1 MVFKD
6 YYLLEVLND
15 GYIDIQKDYH
25 IEVVNHENV
34 VAVVARMVE
43 HCIHYLI
50 DQEVKVPS

>member
-50 DQEVKVPS
+50 D